1 MSGENAVDIWGSI
14 IIPTT
19 ISDRRPPTLDHLSE
33 CELRCKGVEVI
44 VVRDRWKNASRA
56 RNIGIAASR
65 GQVICVIDDDV
76 KLSQEKLLK
85 LMKDVLEN
93 DELFCISLDPHVLI
107 VRYTDIIKTGG
118 YDERYKPTMCED
130 VELMTKL
137 IRMGLRKID
146 ITCDTL
152 DLVHLSYPRDRSKR
166 YLLNQKHLTWNY
178 IRYGGIP
185 LYKVIFRKNP
195 LEVARRIKW
204 LLEWIFYQ
212 RWRRRGIFT
221 R

>member
-1 MSGENAVDIWGSI
+1 MVDVWGSI
-14 IIPTT
+14 VIPTT
-19 ISDRRPPTLDHLSE
+19 ISDQRPPTLDYLSE
-33 CELRCKGVEVI
+33 CELRCMGVEVI
-44 VVRDRWKNASRA
+44 VVRDRWKNANRA

-65 GQVICVIDDDV
+65 GQVVCVIDDDV

-85 LMKDVLEN
+85 IMKDVLEN
-93 DELFCISLDPHVLI
+93 DGLFYISLDPHVII
-107 VRYTDIIKTGG
+107 VRAADIVKAGG
-118 YDERYKPTMCED
+118 YDERYKPLMGDD

-137 IRMGLRKID
+137 IQVGLRKLD
-146 ITCDTL
+146 ITRDTL

-204 LLEWIFYQ
+204 LLEWVFYQ
-212 RWRRRGIFT
+212 RWKKRSIFT

>member
-1 MSGENAVDIWGSI
+1 M
-14 IIPTT
+14 
-19 ISDRRPPTLDHLSE
+19 
-33 CELRCKGVEVI
+33 GVEVI
-44 VVRDRWKNASRA
+44 VVRDRWKNANIA

-65 GQVICVIDDDV
+65 GQVVCVIDDDV

-93 DELFCISLDPHVLI
+93 DELFYISLDPHVII
-107 VRYTDIIKTGG
+107 VRSTNIVKAGG
-118 YDERYKPTMCED
+118 YDERYKPLMGDD
-130 VELMTKL
+130 VELMIKL

-146 ITCDTL
+146 ITYDTL

-166 YLLNQKHLTWNY
+166 YILNQKHLTWNY

-185 LYKVIFRKNP
+185 LYRVIFRKNP

-212 RWRRRGIFT
+212 RWKRRSIFA

>member
-1 MSGENAVDIWGSI
+1 MVDVWGSI
-14 IIPTT
+14 VIPTI
-19 ISDRRPPTLDHLSE
+19 ISDRRPPTLDYLSE
-33 CELRCKGVEVI
+33 CELRCVGVEVI
-44 VVRDRWKNASRA
+44 VVRDRWGNANRA

-65 GQVICVIDDDV
+65 GQVVCVIDDDV

-93 DELFCISLDPHVLI
+93 DGLFYISLDPHVII
-107 VRYTDIIKTGG
+107 VGSVDIVKAGG
-118 YDERYKPTMCED
+118 YDERYKPLMGDD

-146 ITCDTL
+146 ITRDLL

-185 LYKVIFRKNP
+185 LHKVIFRKNP

-204 LLEWIFYQ
+204 LLEWMFYQ
-212 RWRRRGIFT
+212 RWRRRSIFVK
-221 R
+221 

>member
-1 MSGENAVDIWGSI
+1 MVDVWGSI
-14 IIPTT
+14 VIPTT
-19 ISDRRPPTLDHLSE
+19 ISDQRPPTLDYLSE
-33 CELRCKGVEVI
+33 CELRCMGVEVI
-44 VVRDRWKNASRA
+44 VVRDRWKNANRA

-65 GQVICVIDDDV
+65 GQVVCVIDDDV

-85 LMKDVLEN
+85 IMKDVLEN
-93 DELFCISLDPHVLI
+93 DGLFYISFVPQVI
-107 VRYTDIIKTGG
+107 IARSIDIIKAGG
-118 YDERYKPTMCED
+118 YDERYKPLMGED
-130 VELMTKL
+130 IELMNKL
-137 IRMGLRKID
+137 IQMGLRKMD
-146 ITCDTL
+146 ITHDTL

-204 LLEWIFYQ
+204 LLEWVLYQ
-212 RWRRRGIFT
+212 RWKKRSIFVK
-221 R
+221 

>member
-1 MSGENAVDIWGSI
+1 MVDIWGSI

-19 ISDRRPPTLDHLSE
+19 ISGQRPPTLDDLSE
-33 CELRCKGVEVI
+33 YELLRMGVEVI
-44 VVRDRWKNASRA
+44 VVRDRWGNANRA

-65 GQVICVIDDDV
+65 GKVICVIDDDI

-85 LMKDVLEN
+85 LMKNVLESN
-93 DELFCISLDPHVLI
+93 GLFYISLDPHVII
-107 VRYTDIIKTGG
+107 VRSTDIVKAGG
-118 YDERYKPTMCED
+118 YDERYKPVMGDD
-130 VELMTKL
+130 VELMNRL
-137 IRMGLRKID
+137 IQMGLRKIG
-146 ITCDTL
+146 ITHDVL
-152 DLVHLSYPRDRSKR
+152 DLTHLSYPRDRSRR

-185 LYKVIFRKNP
+185 LHKVIFRKNP

-212 RWRRRGIFT
+212 RWKKRSIFAK
-221 R
+221 

>member
-44 VVRDRWKNASRA
+44 VVRDGWKNASRA

-65 GQVICVIDDDV
+65 GQVVCVIDDDV

-137 IRMGLRKID
+137 IRMRLRKID

-185 LYKVIFRKNP
+185 LHKVIFRKNP

-204 LLEWIFYQ
+204 LLEWMFYQ
-212 RWRRRGIFT
+212 RWKGRSIFVK
-221 R
+221 